1 MSEDAIPKTPSGD
14 DSEPDLYKSGIYLFM
29 DVVNSDNCKEAIEFI
44 SERINNSPIIAA
56 NGFISRDLFSSSEKK
71 TNFYMIGSMGL
82 ASSIGLG
89 IALKKPKKRIFIF
102 DGDGNILMNL
112 SSLVT
117 IGSLQPKN
125 LIHIIFDN
133 NMHESTGGQPTNSNF
148 VNIEKIAKA
157 CNYNHTFMV
166 RTENNLLKILYKIK
180 KLKGPIMIV
189 VKIQQS
195 KGEKSK
201 RVNIL
206 PVDIKERFMMS

>member
-1 MSEDAIPKTPSGD
+1 
-14 DSEPDLYKSGIYLFM
+14 M
-29 DVVNSDNCKEAIEFI
+29 DRKEAIEFI

-89 IALKKPKKRIFIF
+89 IALKKPKKKIFIF

-133 NMHESTGGQPTNSNF
+133 NAHESTGGQPTYSNQ
-148 VNIEKIAKA
+148 IDISKIAKTLR
-157 CNYNHTFMV
+157 YTIFSV
-166 RTENNLLKILYKIK
+166 RTKKSLGNTLEKIRNM
-180 KLKGPIMIV
+180 KGPIMIL
-189 VKIQQS
+189 VKIQQN
-195 KGEKSK
+195 KENKSE
-201 RVNIL
+201 RVRIS
-206 PVDIKERFMMS
+206 PIKIKERFMQNI